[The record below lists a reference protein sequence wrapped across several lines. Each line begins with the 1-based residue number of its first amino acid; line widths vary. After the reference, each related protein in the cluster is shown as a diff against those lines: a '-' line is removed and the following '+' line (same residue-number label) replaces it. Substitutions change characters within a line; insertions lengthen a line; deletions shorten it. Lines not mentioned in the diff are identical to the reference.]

1 MGEHVP
7 RQLGSPAARR
17 RCSPCQE
24 SLATELRFDS
34 NMAHAAD
41 HLTPD
46 VLRPDLKGWNFA
58 KRERELFDS
67 AKVKIPTWRTAN
79 QARKHLAAVIS
90 ELSLG
95 MPTPN
100 CELFSELDA
109 STANR
114 SACISLG
121 AVVVRSTSSIMSL
134 VGCGHEREALGL
146 ARTSLEALIRARQ
159 VVDDPSGDVARKLLE
174 GRRAGSLKSAAL
186 RYGDKRDIELLDRF
200 AHADL
205 LSLLVVS
212 TRRPNGVEADL
223 QLLPQRG
230 GVGPA
235 NQLLTA
241 AHKAT
246 MFSVVLAE
254 AFSVTVEIRGFLSS
268 QLKHYKDN
276 PLPDLL

>member
-1 MGEHVP
+1 MP
-7 RQLGSPAARR
+7 I
-17 RCSPCQE
+17 
-24 SLATELRFDS
+24 LA
-34 NMAHAAD
+34 
-41 HLTPD
+41 
-46 VLRPDLKGWNFA
+46 
-58 KRERELFDS
+58 
-67 AKVKIPTWRTAN
+67 
-79 QARKHLAAVIS
+79 
-90 ELSLG
+90 
-95 MPTPN
+95 

-109 STANR
+109 DTANR

-146 ARTSLEALIRARQ
+146 ARTNLEALIRAHQ
-159 VVDDPSGDVARKLLE
+159 VVDDPTGAIARKLLE

-186 RYGDKRDIELLDRF
+186 RYGNKRDIELLDRF

-212 TRRPNGVEADL
+212 THRSNGVEADL

-246 MFSVVLAE
+246 MFGAVLAE
-254 AFSVTVEIRGFLSS
+254 AFSMTVEINGFLSS

-276 PLPDLL
+276 PLPALL